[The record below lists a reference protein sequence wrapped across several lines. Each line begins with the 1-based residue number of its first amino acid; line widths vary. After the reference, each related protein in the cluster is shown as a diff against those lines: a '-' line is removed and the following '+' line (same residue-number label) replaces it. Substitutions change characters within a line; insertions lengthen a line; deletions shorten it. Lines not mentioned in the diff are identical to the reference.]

1 MVSRYKL
8 LIVSAGVCGLLGLG
22 FQAAQKAPAK
32 DPLLAG
38 YEVATVAAVADAVD
52 QITGQRGYMSH
63 DMRPRTVT
71 ARVVGRAVTAYL
83 EPTTPEKAT
92 PALSTAQSTAMID
105 NANPGEV
112 GIIVIKDGLDVAGFG
127 GLMAT
132 AAKVRG
138 MAGVVVDGGVR
149 DIKEVRSLGFPI
161 YGRSVVPSSTV
172 SRYAGVSRNVPV
184 QCGGVE
190 VKPGDIIV
198 ADEDGVVR
206 VPQARAAEVLQR
218 AREIDERET
227 KMLPF
232 IRQHKALSKAVSVFN
247 RI

>member
-112 GIIVIKDGLDVAGFG
+112 GIIVIKDGLDVAGIG

-138 MAGVVVDGGVR
+138 MAGVGRGEAGRHHRGGR
-149 DIKEVRSLGFPI
+149 
-161 YGRSVVPSSTV
+161 GRGG
-172 SRYAGVSRNVPV
+172 AGAAGAS
-184 QCGGVE
+184 GGGSAAGA
-190 VKPGDIIV
+190 GDRRTG
-198 ADEDGVVR
+198 DED
-206 VPQARAAEVLQR
+206 AAVYP
-218 AREIDERET
+218 A
-227 KMLPF
+227 
-232 IRQHKALSKAVSVFN
+232 A
-247 RI
+247 